1 MPAIVHYQT
10 LLRKLSFFITSSF
23 ALNICLI
30 VFGCVCCVHIYA
42 LHRDKFDPCAL
53 KCVFWDTP
61 THKKGINVFV
71 LVLINILCP
80 WMFNFVNM
88 SLISLMSFW
97 VLLGEIKCK
106 EEEKL
111 WLEEKKWIFGE
122 GDESSVLWEPKL
134 EKEKPVRKLGHFMCS
149 TCNLVREIR
158 LLLLWLHDIG

>member
-1 MPAIVHYQT
+1 MTRVLCFTIRVPKRFWAKVIMIAAFVINRMPAIVHYQT
-10 LLRKLSFFITSSF
+10 LLRKLYFFITSSF

-71 LVLINILCP
+71 HVLINILCP

-88 SLISLMSFW
+88 SLISLMSF
-97 VLLGEIKCK
+97 
-106 EEEKL
+106 
-111 WLEEKKWIFGE
+111 
-122 GDESSVLWEPKL
+122 
-134 EKEKPVRKLGHFMCS
+134 
-149 TCNLVREIR
+149 
-158 LLLLWLHDIG
+158 